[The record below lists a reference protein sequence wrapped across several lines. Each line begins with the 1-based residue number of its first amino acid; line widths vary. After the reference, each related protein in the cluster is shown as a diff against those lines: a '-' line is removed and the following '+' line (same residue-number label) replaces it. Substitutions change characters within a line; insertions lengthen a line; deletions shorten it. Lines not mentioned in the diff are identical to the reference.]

1 MSDIKNKLSG
11 VQETLFLPLWGR
23 AHETRK
29 SKPLLVDNTAVSIVE
44 SIDYNFADIAEK
56 INPVSR
62 AAWIA
67 RSLFFDKEIK
77 LFLEKYPDGSVVNI
91 GCGLDTTFDRVNN
104 GTAIWYELDLPDVI
118 ELRKRYINE
127 SLLRKFLPYS
137 VFDEKW
143 YQEIKNKKKVFLLLA
158 GVIYYF
164 EENEIK
170 ALFNSFCTIFERCE
184 IVFDYSSPRGAK
196 IANKRVIQDGG
207 MDKSAYLKWGID
219 NLKEIE
225 KWNNKIKI
233 IKNIPLF
240 KEFKKNYPVI
250 KRIGMNISDA
260 MNIMSLAHISTGS
273 FDRQSA

>member
-11 VQETLFLPLWGR
+11 VQETLFLLLWGR

-29 SKPLLVDNTAVSIVE
+29 SQPLLVDNTAVSIVE
-44 SIDYNFADIAEK
+44 SIDYDFTDIAEK

-67 RSLFFDKEIK
+67 RSLFFDHEIK
-77 LFLEKYPDGSVVNI
+77 QFLEKCPDGSIVNI

-118 ELRKRYINE
+118 ELRKRYIKE
-127 SLLRKFLPYS
+127 SWMRKFLSYS

-143 YQEIKNKKKVFLLLA
+143 YQEIKNKNKVFLLLA

-164 EENEIK
+164 DENEVK
-170 ALFNSFCTIFERCE
+170 ALFNSFCTTFKRCE

-196 IANKRVIQDGG
+196 IANKSVIRDGG
-207 MDKSAYLKWGID
+207 MDKSAHLKWGID
-219 NLKEIE
+219 DLKEIE
-225 KWNNKIKI
+225 NWNHKIKI
-233 IKNIPLF
+233 VKNMPLF
-240 KEFKKNYPVI
+240 KEFKKNYSVI

-260 MNIMSLAHISTGS
+260 MNIMSLAHISLG
-273 FDRQSA
+273 